1 MGSHEDT
8 KISKK
13 LRPEELEALAR
24 KVIDFG
30 FQIHLQL
37 GPGLLENA
45 YEALLESA
53 LSQAGHSIRRQVPIQ
68 MRFNGVVVDNAFK
81 IDLLVDD
88 ALVVELKSMERLAA
102 VHSKQVLT
110 YLRLMELPLGILMN
124 FGQPLFK
131 DGLKRIANDYQGPFG
146 QRETSS

>member
-8 KISKK
+8 KITKK
-13 LRPEELEALAR
+13 LRVEELEALAR

-30 FQIHLQL
+30 FQIHFQL

-53 LSQAGHSIRRQVPIQ
+53 LVQAGHLVRRQVPIQ
-68 MRFNGVVVDNAFK
+68 MRFNGIVVDNAFK

-131 DGLKRIANDYQGPFG
+131 DGLKRIANDYHGPFG
-146 QRETSS
+146 QGETSS